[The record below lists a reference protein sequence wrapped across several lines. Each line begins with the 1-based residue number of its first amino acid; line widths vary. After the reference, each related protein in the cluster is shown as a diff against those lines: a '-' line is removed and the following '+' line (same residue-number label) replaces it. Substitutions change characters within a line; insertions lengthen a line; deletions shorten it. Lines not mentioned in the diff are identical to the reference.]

1 MNNAIKTLELLV
13 SSHEE
18 QEKRNNL
25 TSSGIEYLKG
35 LKSALKILKE
45 SNSMSFSLE
54 DVVEAVQ
61 YGFDYSLNSQHDGKR
76 VPIGNTLQWLMS
88 KKDLLEV
95 PKEFEE
101 IKEKYSMNIPLD
113 DLKFIKEHHEKM

>member
-101 IKEKYSMNIPLD
+101 IKEKYST
-113 DLKFIKEHHEKM
+113 